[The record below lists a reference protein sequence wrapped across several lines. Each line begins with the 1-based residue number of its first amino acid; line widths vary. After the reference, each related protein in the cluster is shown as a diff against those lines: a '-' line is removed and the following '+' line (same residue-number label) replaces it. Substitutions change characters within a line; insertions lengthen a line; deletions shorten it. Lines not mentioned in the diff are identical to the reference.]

1 MGVLIKDKVIDAI
14 VKTILVETHCP
25 SIARCQFQG
34 GSRVYLVDVKF
45 DEWVAR
51 FYFELEGDH
60 EHLFVGAV
68 DTSVFAFF
76 KAVFFAVDHVLLLQ
90 TVYQVLKAFSILK
103 YSSLLDLSC
112 DEAVN
117 IGSDLYFLAKTVK
130 DFSLNDVHEG
140 LDLHD
145 LLLAFVD
152 L

>member
-1 MGVLIKDKVIDAI
+1 VGVLIKDKVIYAI
-14 VKTILVETHCP
+14 LKTILAETHCP

-34 GSRVYLVDVKF
+34 ASRVNLVEVKF
-45 DEWVAR
+45 DERVAR

-60 EHLFVGAV
+60 EHLFVGTV

-76 KAVFFAVDHVLLLQ
+76 KAVFFAVDHVLLMQ
-90 TVYQVLKAFSILK
+90 TVDKILKAFSVLE
-103 YSSLLDLSC
+103 YSPLLDLGG
-112 DEAVN
+112 DESVN
-117 IGSDLYFLAKTVK
+117 IGSDLYFLAETVK

-145 LLLAFVD
+145 LLLAFID